1 MSLKEKLQQDWKD
14 ALKSKDKI
22 KATTIS
28 MARAAVLQIEKT
40 KSIKLDDEQ
49 VFEVLAKEVKLRRD
63 SLIEFEKGKRQDLV
77 DASNVEIEILMKYLP
92 QQLTKD
98 EIKKII
104 IDIASKVEANSMKD
118 MGKIMAAIVPKTKG
132 RADGSLVSKLVK
144 EYLSK

>member
-14 ALKSKDKI
+14 ALKSRDKLR
-22 KATTIS
+22 ATTIS

-49 VFEVLAKEVKLRRD
+49 IIDVLAKEVKSRRD
-63 SLIEFEKGKRQDLV
+63 SLVEFEKGKRQDLV
-77 DASNVEIEILMKYLP
+77 DATSAEIEILMNYLP

-98 EIKKII
+98 EIKNLI
-104 IDIASKVEANSMKD
+104 IDIASEVDANSMKD
-118 MGKIMAAIVPKTKG
+118 MGKLMAAIVPKTKG